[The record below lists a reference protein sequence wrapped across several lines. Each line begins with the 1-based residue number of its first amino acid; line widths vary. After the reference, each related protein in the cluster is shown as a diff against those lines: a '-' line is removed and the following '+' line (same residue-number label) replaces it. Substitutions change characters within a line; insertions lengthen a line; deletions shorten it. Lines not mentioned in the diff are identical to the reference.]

1 MVRIVKKSGVG
12 IVAALILIL
21 CGSDVRAQ
29 QWTRKSSLEFGFMV
43 GGSNYAGDLTDKYFE
58 TEGIHLNSGLLV
70 RYNPVQRFSF
80 HVGVNYGQI
89 SGDDRWYTQD
99 ENRTKRNLHFKSDLW
114 DFHAAFDINLN
125 TFDFQQSRG
134 VIPYVFGGVSVFKF
148 NPMAQFFYDPTS
160 WQNIPNDNSYET
172 LESRDEDWVELQPL
186 GTEGQE
192 TTEYNDIKRYS
203 LTQFAIPVGAGFKF
217 KMSPS
222 WTLGIEYST
231 RITFTDYLDDVSGVY
246 AEPVFL
252 EAQYGPMSKAMA
264 DRSAVENVAGSA
276 RGDESKRDLYN
287 IFGIT
292 LTYRIIQSG
301 EVCPA
306 FR

>member
-1 MVRIVKKSGVG
+1 MNNRLKKGGFVIVLTAVMLTVTSM
-12 IVAALILIL
+12 AN
-21 CGSDVRAQ
+21 AQ
-29 QWTRKSSLEFGFMV
+29 QWSRKSSLEFGFMA

-58 TEGIHLNSGLLV
+58 TEGIHPNGGILV

-89 SGDDRWYTQD
+89 SGDDARYSND
-99 ENRTKRNLHFKSDLW
+99 ERRTNRNLNFKSDLW

-125 TFDFQQSRG
+125 TFDFQQKRG
-134 VIPYVFGGVSVFKF
+134 VVPYIFGGVSVFKF
-148 NPMAQFFYDPTS
+148 NPQAQFFYQPNS
-160 WQNIPNDNSYET
+160 WQNLANDQSYET
-172 LESRDEDWVELQPL
+172 LEDRHEDWIELQPL

-203 LTQFAIPVGAGFKF
+203 LTQFAIPVGIGVKF
-217 KMSPS
+217 KLNPN
-222 WTLGIEYST
+222 WTFGIEYST
-231 RITFTDYLDDVSGVY
+231 RFTFTDYLDDVSGDY
-246 AEPVFL
+246 AELVFL
-252 EAQYGPMSKAMA
+252 EAQYGAMSKAMA
-264 DRSAVENVAGSA
+264 DRSPTENPAGVA
-276 RGDESKRDLYN
+276 RGDESKTDLYN

-292 LTYRIIQSG
+292 LTYRIIKSG

>member
-1 MVRIVKKSGVG
+1 MKKGV
-12 IVAALILIL
+12 ILVVIGL
-21 CGSDVRAQ
+21 FIWLGQTANAQ

-43 GGSNYAGDLTDKYFE
+43 GGSNYSGDLTDKYFE
-58 TEGIHLNSGLLV
+58 TQGIHGNGGILV

-80 HVGVNYGQI
+80 RLGVNYGQI
-89 SGDDRWYTQD
+89 SGDDRWYSADERRTQ
-99 ENRTKRNLHFKSDLW
+99 RNLHFMSDIW
-114 DFHAAFDINLN
+114 DFHAGFDINLN

-134 VIPYVFGGVSVFKF
+134 VIPYIFGGAAVYKY
-148 NPMAQFFYDPTS
+148 NPKAQFFYDPNS
-160 WQNIPNDNSYET
+160 WQNLPIDQSYET
-172 LESRDEDWVELQPL
+172 LEGRDGEWIELQPL

-203 LTQFAIPVGAGFKF
+203 LTQVAIPVGAGFKF
-217 KMSPS
+217 KLSEA
-222 WTLGIEYST
+222 WTFGIEYST
-231 RITFTDYLDDVSGVY
+231 RFTFNDYLDDVSGVY

-252 EAQYGPMSKAMA
+252 EAQYGAMTKAMA
-264 DRSAVENVAGSA
+264 DRSQVENLAGTA